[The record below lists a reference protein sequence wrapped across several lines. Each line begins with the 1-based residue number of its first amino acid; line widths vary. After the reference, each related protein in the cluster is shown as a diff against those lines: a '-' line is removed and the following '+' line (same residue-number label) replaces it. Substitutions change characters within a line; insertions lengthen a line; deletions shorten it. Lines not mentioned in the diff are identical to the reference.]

1 MLRKCV
7 INYVKGKDHELYNY
21 LSRIKSSLKFYLEI
35 AKIFI
40 FIFNKKYILTHFI
53 SINKK
58 VYKFNFKKKL
68 IIHSKKAIELKPLP
82 SFYSNYK
89 KEQKKLFSI
98 VLASKTF
105 HIKKSNEID
114 WNYQYIDDEDTMAL
128 HRFSWLLLNKQKIE
142 LKKYANFGM
151 ELIYDWINKNIKSK
165 SNLKWDSYTS
175 SERLIYW
182 VTFLS
187 IVKDYVKFDKKKEK
201 IIYDA
206 IIIHLDFIYKN
217 LDFWGQK
224 SNNHLLNNGRAL
236 YIGGGF
242 LQNNYSIIGKKILM
256 NETDKLVPNGVLRE
270 GSSHYQLLITKSYL
284 ELLIYSNTFND
295 FAFTKWLEIRIDK
308 MLSCSRIFQVKD
320 NNKYS
325 MPLIGDISPDYK
337 PHIFF
342 GWPFVNVEKNEKI
355 INSKWYLNWENTF
368 LKEYL
373 LSKRHQ
379 NKHESLTIKNQWVMF
394 KKRNLI
400 IFSHLI
406 KKNIYSHTHQ
416 DEGSFCLFFKN
427 KQIIIDP
434 GQKNYLWKDK
444 INSDLVKGYSHN
456 SITLDGF
463 SSNISKVSNLYE
475 YIKRNETLINEYKN
489 GFELIINGF
498 KANGR
503 WVEWIRLFNYEN
515 KRLLI
520 TDKINTK
527 PKERINLNLNFNRRF
542 NIKNINSQIFG
553 EDDNISFTFKSSAA
567 TNSKKLNIDYDI
579 SDSYQSDH
587 YGNLNKSNILK
598 VSLVAEGTVEIK
610 SELNFN

>member
-1 MLRKCV
+1 
-7 INYVKGKDHELYNY
+7 
-21 LSRIKSSLKFYLEI
+21 
-35 AKIFI
+35 
-40 FIFNKKYILTHFI
+40 
-53 SINKK
+53 
-58 VYKFNFKKKL
+58 
-68 IIHSKKAIELKPLP
+68 
-82 SFYSNYK
+82 
-89 KEQKKLFSI
+89 
-98 VLASKTF
+98 
-105 HIKKSNEID
+105 
-114 WNYQYIDDEDTMAL
+114 
-128 HRFSWLLLNKQKIE
+128 
-142 LKKYANFGM
+142 
-151 ELIYDWINKNIKSK
+151 
-165 SNLKWDSYTS
+165 
-175 SERLIYW
+175 
-182 VTFLS
+182 
-187 IVKDYVKFDKKKEK
+187 
-201 IIYDA
+201 
-206 IIIHLDFIYKN
+206 
-217 LDFWGQK
+217 
-224 SNNHLLNNGRAL
+224 
-236 YIGGGF
+236 
-242 LQNNYSIIGKKILM
+242 
-256 NETDKLVPNGVLRE
+256 
-270 GSSHYQLLITKSYL
+270 
-284 ELLIYSNTFND
+284 
-295 FAFTKWLEIRIDK
+295 
-308 MLSCSRIFQVKD
+308 
-320 NNKYS
+320 
-325 MPLIGDISPDYK
+325 
-337 PHIFF
+337 
-342 GWPFVNVEKNEKI
+342 
-355 INSKWYLNWENTF
+355 
-368 LKEYL
+368 
-373 LSKRHQ
+373 
-379 NKHESLTIKNQWVMF
+379 
-394 KKRNLI
+394 
-400 IFSHLI
+400 
-406 KKNIYSHTHQ
+406 IYSHTHQ